1 MSSEFTGKFSLGQ
14 VVATPAALG
23 VLHKSGQTPLEF
35 VQRHA
40 AGDWGNVCDD
50 DRRLN
55 EEAIANGTQIV
66 SCYRTRNR
74 TAIWVITDGADER
87 GKRHATTVLLP
98 DEY

>member
-1 MSSEFTGKFSLGQ
+1 MPENSTRRFDLGQ
-14 VVATPAALG
+14 IVATPAALG
-23 VLHKSGQTPLEF
+23 ALHKAGQTPLEF

-40 AGDWGNVCDD
+40 AGDWGQVCAD

-55 EEAIANGTQIV
+55 EEAISNGSQIV

-74 TAIWVITDGADER
+74 VAIWVITDGADEG

>member
-1 MSSEFTGKFSLGQ
+1 MPEAIPRFDLGQ

-23 VLHKSGQTPLEF
+23 ALHKARQSPTEF
-35 VQRHA
+35 VLRHA
-40 AGDWGNVCDD
+40 AGDWGNVCEE

-55 EEAIANGTQIV
+55 EEAISNGSQIV
-66 SCYRTRNR
+66 SCYRTRTR
-74 TAIWVITDGADER
+74 VAIWVITDGADER